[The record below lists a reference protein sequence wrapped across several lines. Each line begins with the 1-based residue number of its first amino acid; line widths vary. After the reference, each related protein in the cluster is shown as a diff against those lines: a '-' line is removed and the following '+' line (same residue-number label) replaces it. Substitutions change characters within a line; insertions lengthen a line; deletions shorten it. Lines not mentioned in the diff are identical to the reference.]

1 MSDSGVLR
9 WDEQNRSRLTEVLP
23 EALVVLPIGA
33 TEQHGPYLP
42 TGTDAFAVRTVV
54 ELAAARARSCSRPI
68 VIAPTLAY
76 GASDH
81 HFPFGGTLS
90 LTPETLHAVLL
101 DVARSV
107 AECGG
112 RRLVIVN
119 GHGGN
124 HGVAHSAGA
133 AACNRY
139 DVVVATTDYWRLLP
153 PPSDAAD
160 DGVAVPGH
168 AGAFETSLMLA
179 VRPELVPERPAR
191 DELGRASGVDGF
203 DLHSKASWSGMEGFT
218 DDPSLA
224 RAADGEAR
232 LTELAGL
239 LADRLVTL
247 ATVL

>member
-9 WDEQNRSRLTEVLP
+9 WDEQNRSTLSEALP

-42 TGTDAFAVRTVV
+42 TGTDAIAVTTVV
-54 ELAAARARSCSRPI
+54 ERAAARARNCSRTI

-81 HFPFGGTLS
+81 HFPFGGTMS

-101 DVARSV
+101 DLARSV
-107 AECGG
+107 VECGG

-139 DVVVATTDYWRLLP
+139 DIAVATTDYWRLLP
-153 PPSDAAD
+153 PAPEGGDI
-160 DGVAVPGH
+160 AVPGH
-168 AGAFETSLMLA
+168 AGGFETSLMLA
-179 VRPELVPERPAR
+179 VRPELVPDRPAR
-191 DELGRASGVDGF
+191 GELGDPGGVPGF
-203 DLHSKASWSGMEGFT
+203 DLHSRASWSGMAGFT
-218 DDPSLA
+218 DDPSLG
-224 RAADGEAR
+224 RPEDGEAR
-232 LTELAGL
+232 LAELADVLG
-239 LADRLVTL
+239 DRLTKL

>member
-9 WDEQNRSRLTEVLP
+9 WEEQNRARLSEVLP

-42 TGTDAFAVRTVV
+42 TGTDAFAVRAVV
-54 ELAAARARSCSRPI
+54 ERAAERATDCTRTI

-90 LTPETLHAVLL
+90 LNPETLHAVLL
-101 DVARSV
+101 DLARSI
-107 AECGG
+107 AQCGG

-139 DVVVATTDYWRLLP
+139 DLAIATADYWRLLP
-153 PPSDAAD
+153 PGPE
-160 DGVAVPGH
+160 DGDIAVPGH
-168 AGAFETSLMLA
+168 AGGFETSLMLA
-179 VRPELVPERPAR
+179 VRPELVPDRPPR
-191 DELGRASGVDGF
+191 GELGSPGGVPGF
-203 DLHSKASWSGMEGFT
+203 DLHSKASWSGMGGFT
-218 DDPSLA
+218 DDPALG
-224 RAADGEAR
+224 RAEDGEAR
-232 LTELAGL
+232 LTELAGV
-239 LADRLVTL
+239 LADRLTTL